1 MGARFYDDAI
11 AERLQKWIKDP
22 NIHILKPSETT
33 RMLEIKADESRD
45 RITLP
50 QIQLSRSGYTIL
62 NPRKKPMSFDGIT
75 VRAYDRDDNLVNPGS
90 AMKLNAIPIRLEY
103 QLDIYTRGF
112 DECDEYVRDIA
123 FHLVNHP
130 VYNITIPY
138 KGMNLKHNFTMHLGE
153 EVEDTSDIPQR
164 LFPDQ
169 FTRYTMSII
178 VDDAYL
184 FSIPTKNNVQVE
196 IAQLDVKDRELDMVV
211 ERDQFEFKEE

>member
-62 NPRKKPMSFDGIT
+62 NSRKKPMSFDGIT
-75 VRAYDRDDNLVNPGS
+75 VRAYDKDGNLVNPGS

-112 DECDEYVRDIA
+112 DECDEYVRDFV

-130 VYNITIPY
+130 VYDITIPY
-138 KGMNLKHNFTMHLGE
+138 NGMNLKHNFTMHLE
-153 EVEDTSDIPQR
+153 DEVEDTSDIPQR

-169 FTRYTMSII
+169 FTRYTMSIVI
-178 VDDAYL
+178 DDAYL
-184 FSIPTKNNVQVE
+184 FSIPSKGNVQIE
-196 IAQLDVKDRELDMVV
+196 LAQLDVKDKELDRIV
-211 ERDQFEFKEE
+211 ERDQWEFEEE